1 MKYLKT
7 KTNKKMKKLFLAVAI
22 ILLAAVTVNAQKASM
37 ANPTVFSLGLE
48 GSVPSGTFHNLGYNF
63 GIGGSAQVDHKI
75 ATDAAITFNVGYLNY
90 ANKSTTTKYHFSV
103 IPVLAG
109 VKYWFSPKV
118 YGSAQ
123 LGAAFNSVKISN
135 STSSGSSSTGF
146 AYSPGIGFNI
156 TNGLDLL
163 VKYFGNSVSGGTFNS
178 FGARLGYT
186 FGK

>member
-1 MKYLKT
+1 
-7 KTNKKMKKLFLAVAI
+7 MKKI
-22 ILLAAVTVNAQKASM
+22 ILAFSLLGVISATTVTAQKKSI
-37 ANPTVFSLGLE
+37 ANATTFSIGVE
-48 GSVPSGTFHNLGYNF
+48 GSLPVGDFNDAGYNF

-75 ATDAAITFNVGYLNY
+75 ASNAAITLNAGYLNY
-90 ANKSTTTKYHFSV
+90 ANKSSVIDYHFSV

-123 LGAAFNSVKISN
+123 LGAAFNSVKVSN
-135 STSSGSSSTGF
+135 SNSGSSTSTGF

-156 TNGLDLL
+156 SNSVDLL
-163 VKYFGNSVSGGTFNS
+163 VKYFGNSVNGGTFS
-178 FGARLGYT
+178 SVGARLAYN

>member
-1 MKYLKT
+1 
-7 KTNKKMKKLFLAVAI
+7 MKKVLLFVAVIAI
-22 ILLAAVTVNAQKASM
+22 SAAVNAQKKSS
-37 ANPTVFSLGLE
+37 ANPTVFSLGVE
-48 GSVPSGTFHNLGYNF
+48 GSVPSGTFHTLGYNF

-75 ATDAAITFNVGYLNY
+75 SSDAAITLNVGYINY
-90 ANKSTTTKYHFSV
+90 SNKSTTPKYHFSV

-123 LGAAFNSVKISN
+123 LGAAFNSAKVSN
-135 STSSGSSSTGF
+135 SNSAAATSTGF

-163 VKYFGNSVSGGTFNS
+163 VKYFGNSVSGGTFSS
-178 FGARLGYT
+178 FGARLAYT
-186 FGK
+186 FGQ

>member
-1 MKYLKT
+1 M
-7 KTNKKMKKLFLAVAI
+7 
-22 ILLAAVTVNAQKASM
+22 AVTLVLISVISVNAQKSVS
-37 ANPTVFSLGLE
+37 NPTSFSIGLE
-48 GSVPSGTFHNLGYNF
+48 GSVPSGTFNTLGYKL

-75 ATDAAITFNVGYLNY
+75 ASDAAITFNVGYLNY
-90 ANKSTTTKYHFSV
+90 PNKSSNPKYHFSV

-123 LGAAFNSVKISN
+123 LGASFNSSKVSN
-135 STSSGSSSTGF
+135 SSSASITSTGF

-156 TNGLDLL
+156 SNNVDLL
-163 VKYFGNSVSGGTFNS
+163 IKYFGNSVSGGSFSS
-178 FGARLGYT
+178 FGARLAYS